1 MEKENSN
8 PENNR
13 FDSEPV
19 ERPEPATI
27 PPQAPYEYMP
37 SADPSGQVPEENP
50 KKHLGL
56 AVASLILSGCSIL
69 CCWFYG
75 LSVIPALIGAIF
87 GLICVIKGKKSVR
100 IMGAVG
106 LGLGVIGLVMGIVMI
121 VTYAA
126 MINWNAFNLET
137 FRSIENID
145 PNNQEEVYQWM
156 QQFFNIDIMQ
166 YSNNMYY

>member
-1 MEKENSN
+1 
-8 PENNR
+8 
-13 FDSEPV
+13 
-19 ERPEPATI
+19 
-27 PPQAPYEYMP
+27 
-37 SADPSGQVPEENP
+37 
-50 KKHLGL
+50 
-56 AVASLILSGCSIL
+56 
-69 CCWFYG
+69 
-75 LSVIPALIGAIF
+75 
-87 GLICVIKGKKSVR
+87 
-100 IMGAVG
+100 MGAVG